1 MTDPADVKFLS
12 KQSLHDFPK
21 ALVGFGDHSI
31 RFVEVQQVCAE
42 WLQMWELLTEATG
55 AIIIAAACVDNPE
68 IKNVLRETVEKIKT
82 AIGRS
87 E

>member
-1 MTDPADVKFLS
+1 MTDPADVEYLS

-21 ALVGFGDHSI
+21 ALVGVGDHSI
-31 RFVEVQQVCAE
+31 RFIEIQQVCAE
-42 WLQMWELLTEATG
+42 WLQMRDLLTEATG
-55 AIIIAAACVDNPE
+55 AIIITAACVDSPE
-68 IKNVLRETVEKIKT
+68 IKNVLRETVEKIKA